1 MPSLVVSA
9 HEECSLP
16 PTKYRLSKILAGSA
30 NQISRGGALLGSV
43 IYAGATSV
51 RFSPPLCGSKQV
63 RTRVPRNSKPAA
75 VFAACNAALIS
86 ASKFLFVGVCCPND
100 APVPRAS
107 NTTSTIAGLRLTSFI
122 VSSALYGWHGAN
134 IRQAQ
139 P

>member
-16 PTKYRLSKILAGSA
+16 PTKYRLSKTLAGSA
-30 NQISRGGALLGSV
+30 NQVSRGGALLGSV

-63 RTRVPRNSKPAA
+63 LTRVPRNSKPAA

-86 ASKFLFVGVCCPND
+86 ASKFLLVGVCCANGS
-100 APVPRAS
+100 PVPRPS
-107 NTTSTIAGLRLTSFI
+107 KTTSAIAGLRLTSFI
-122 VSSALYGWHGAN
+122 VPSALQDWQ
-134 IRQAQ
+134 RS
-139 P
+139 